1 MNLIDAPSTTAEP
14 QLIGA
19 ALAVRE
25 GPKKSEG
32 AKKNK
37 TPKKNSAAQGNNA
50 PAARSSARCTES
62 LTNNAASWA
71 SARAYL
77 APMDMNQYRLR
88 LQLAKHG
95 NFL

>member
-14 QLIGA
+14 QPMGS
-19 ALAVRE
+19 ALVDR
-25 GPKKSEG
+25 EG
-32 AKKNK
+32 AKKK
-37 TPKKNSAAQGNNA
+37 TPKKNRAAQGNSS
-50 PAARSSARCTES
+50 PTARSGTGCTES

-77 APMDMNQYRLR
+77 APGDINQYRLG
-88 LQLAKHG
+88 LLLAKHG